1 MERDV
6 AWKKYDEADLEALE
20 HLAAEYIDFISDNKT
35 ERECAASAVALA
47 EEHGYLPLDQAVREG
62 RTLRPATRC
71 GRRRTAR
78 RSSWRISGRSRWSRG
93 STSWARTSTAAPRP
107 QAEPAVRVERV
118 HAVRYALLRRHQ
130 ELPVGHA
137 AAGAARR
144 ERYAVRA
151 AATLPGIRGR
161 KNQRWGGGI

>member
-62 RTLRPATRC
+62 RALKA
-71 GRRRTAR
+71 
-78 RSSWRISGRSRWSRG
+78 
-93 STSWARTSTAAPRP
+93 ARTPTSS
-107 QAEPAVRVERV
+107 
-118 HAVRYALLRRHQ
+118 AL
-130 ELPVGHA
+130 
-137 AAGAARR
+137 
-144 ERYAVRA
+144 RA
-151 AATLPGIRGR
+151 MRNLLQVATSP
-161 KNQRWGGGI
+161 

>member
-62 RTLRPATRC
+62 RTLKAGETFVVPAGVIHDAHNASNGTVKLI
-71 GRRRTAR
+71 GVYVVEKGKPLATP
-78 RSSWRISGRSRWSRG
+78 
-93 STSWARTSTAAPRP
+93 AP
-107 QAEPAVRVERV
+107 
-118 HAVRYALLRRHQ
+118 
-130 ELPVGHA
+130 
-137 AAGAARR
+137 
-144 ERYAVRA
+144 
-151 AATLPGIRGR
+151 
-161 KNQRWGGGI
+161 